1 MWCTSD
7 SIWLK
12 IWHYDMSQ
20 KWQVKK
26 LSKLRKNFKFSGKKF
41 RNFLPIRSIFLLQAY
56 WKLHG
61 LKNWNKSMEIRMQ
74 RVHMLLWNSKI
85 CENLRK
91 ITKIGQ
97 KGFFDEIAKFQ
108 PQEKNEHSNIKNRNG
123 RYTDGPT
130 DGLIMMNP
138 NKYFREKIGQFRD
151 YFRSKIESFDW
162 KM

>member
-1 MWCTSD
+1 MICHKND
-7 SIWLK
+7 
-12 IWHYDMSQ
+12 
-20 KWQVKK
+20 K
-26 LSKLRKNFKFSGKKF
+26 LKNFQNYEKISNF
-41 RNFLPIRSIFLLQAY
+41 REKSFQIFADKVFFLLQAY
-56 WKLHG
+56 RKLHC
-61 LKNWNKSMEIRMQ
+61 LKNWNKSMEIRIQ